1 MAELMNRNQVLD
13 TNVDSMM
20 NSLKNQIA
28 LQETNKFDIKMQED
42 TIKMPNQMKKQQYKP
57 QGNYQQPVA
66 NKGNQNDEI
75 DDPFL
80 DQLKGL

>member
-1 MAELMNRNQVLD
+1 MNA
-13 TNVDSMM
+13 
-20 NSLKNQIA
+20 LKNQIA
-28 LQETNKFDIKMQED
+28 LEETNKMDIKMQED

-57 QGNYQQPVA
+57 QANQQQQMG
-66 NKGNQNDEI
+66 NKGNQNDQI